1 MIRKDLVERSINSRY
16 TGNMARIPRETITKA
31 IALRKQGYSYEEIH
45 QITGIA
51 QGTCSYYLANITL
64 DAAAQDTL
72 NNKRNKGRCVGIA
85 AIKQKRT
92 DRKKKMQARAKKVV
106 QTIQLTKEQAK
117 IYAALLY
124 WAEGGKTRNKIQF
137 SNSSG
142 SMVRTFLTLL
152 RFGYAINESKLSLII
167 HLHEYHNEETLKKYW
182 FAITD
187 IPISQFNRSY
197 RKPNTGKRKR
207 EGYKGCVHI
216 YYSDIKLWEEF
227 QAIWKLFPS
236 QIEKLSGKMHAG
248 IQLSESI

>member
-72 NNKRNKGRCVGIA
+72 NNKRNKGRYVGIA

-106 QTIQLTKEQAK
+106 QAIQLTKEQAK

-124 WAEGGKTRNKIQF
+124 WAEGGKTLNYF
-137 SNSSG
+137 DFANSSG
-142 SMVRTFLTLL
+142 AMVRTFILLMRKGYLIDEKKLT
-152 RFGYAINESKLSLII
+152 AII
-167 HLHEYHNEETLKKYW
+167 HRHEYHDEMLKKYW
-182 FAITD
+182 VAVTD
-187 IPISQFNRSY
+187 IPLDHFCQSY
-197 RKPNTGKRKR
+197 VKPHTGVRKR
-207 EGYKGCVHI
+207 EGYKGCIHVR
-216 YYSDIKLWEEF
+216 YSDIEIWEEF
-227 QAIWKLFPS
+227 QEIWHLFPS
-236 QIEKLSGKMHAG
+236 QIEKLSGTMLE
-248 IQLSESI
+248 QTQSFEPS